1 MSDTILVNENIEMR
15 KMRFLGLSWGGVV
28 PMECRGSQARDQTQ
42 PHAIAVTLTTAVTMP
57 DSYPTEPLGS
67 S

>member
-15 KMRFLGLSWGGVV
+15 KMRFLGGGVV
-28 PMECRGSQARDQTQ
+28 PMECRNSQARDQTQ